1 MKTRRSKRSNSCFRS
16 LAELIVRKKRAL
28 FLCGAGLSAA
38 SGIPTFRGQKDSV
51 WSTTIMTIGTRKAFL
66 KVVLKILFKLH
77 RNKSFPRPTYLT
89 NDISTL
95 NQDPIKWYNDYW
107 LQKYAAIDHA
117 KPNAAHF
124 ALAAI
129 TQAFPKVWMAWI

>member
-16 LAELIVRKKRAL
+16 LAELIVRQKRAL

-66 KVVLKILFKLH
+66 KVVPKDDIE
-77 RNKSFPRPTYLT
+77 NVPRQSIFT
-89 NDISTL
+89 S
-95 NQDPIKWYNDYW
+95 
-107 LQKYAAIDHA
+107 
-117 KPNAAHF
+117 
-124 ALAAI
+124 
-129 TQAFPKVWMAWI
+129 